1 MYCLV
6 LLYICVID
14 KDKSMM
20 RRCLYQ
26 WMVMTMFI
34 VIFVGCK
41 NEEKNPRVKGA
52 EGTYVI
58 GKQEGRSLL
67 WKEGMEMQL
76 PDGMNVSDVYVS
88 NGDIYIVGVLSDD
101 AYNYKAIL
109 WKNGEQIILS
119 EGYSRAGVSSVTI
132 SGNDVYIAGFV
143 LDEEQNS
150 VATLWKNGEMIFLNN
165 GNKDTYGYSIA
176 VAGEDVY
183 VAGVCKNIEGTEDVV
198 LWKNNEVTVL
208 HEGGVE
214 AINDVKV
221 SISSGGVYVVASANV
236 WHLSSDYLSFAWKN
250 GEELFFEGNESSV
263 CINDVFAVGNDVYMS
278 GYTMNN
284 RERLAATLWKNGK
297 MIQLYDGEW
306 SSRAKAVFV
315 AGDYVYV
322 AGEVYENSKIE
333 KAKLWK
339 MNTKSGKIQTIELSD
354 GIVGAEVTG
363 LFVVEE

>member
-26 WMVMTMFI
+26 CVIMTM
-34 VIFVGCK
+34 VVMMVVGCK

-58 GKQEGRSLL
+58 GKREGHSLL
-67 WKEGMEMQL
+67 WKEGMEMKFS
-76 PDGMNVSDVYVS
+76 DGMHVSDVYVS

-132 SGNDVYIAGFV
+132 SGNDVYIAGFM

-150 VATLWKNGEMIFLNN
+150 VATLWKNGKMTFLNN
-165 GNKDTYGYSIA
+165 ENKDTYGYSVA

-198 LWKNNEVTVL
+198 LWKNGEVTVL
-208 HEGGVE
+208 YEGGVE
-214 AINDVKV
+214 TINDVKV
-221 SISSGGVYVVASANV
+221 SISSGDVYVVANA
-236 WHLSSDYLSFAWKN
+236 WHVSSDYSSFAWKN
-250 GEELFFEGNESSV
+250 GAKSFFEGNELGV

-278 GYTMNN
+278 GYTMDD
-284 RERLAATLWKNGK
+284 RKRLVATLWKNGK

-306 SSRAKAVFV
+306 PSRAKAVFV

-322 AGEVYENSKIE
+322 AGEVYENSKTE
-333 KAKLWK
+333 EAKLWK
-339 MNTKSGKIQTIELSD
+339 MNIKSGKIQTIELSD
-354 GIVGAEVTG
+354 DIVGAEVTG